1 MPINNPFPRWGDSG
15 DKPPDGTQFNGGDT
29 YPESYVD
36 YLWATNRSFANQVQ
50 NEFESN
56 LDATTY
62 KGNDID
68 VEGNGRVDEA
78 EYAYDGN
85 ATQYKGNDID
95 DDGDGVVNKADD
107 VVTRYRN
114 TDIPKTELNDGDVA
128 VGRELYVPSGWRIRF
143 YEYGLEPDGS
153 VVPSGLYINAFNIS
167 DNNYLIHDSARHST
181 VDPDTITR
189 TGGMKMRL
197 SISNQTGSTTKA
209 SGGLVWTLHEE

>member
-15 DKPPDGTQFNGGDT
+15 DKPPDGTQFDGGDG

-36 YLWATNRSFANQVQ
+36 YLWSTNRSFAEQVRT
-50 NEFESN
+50 EFESN

-68 VEGNGRVDEA
+68 VEGDGRVDEA

-114 TDIPKTELNDGDVA
+114 TEIPRTEMNDADIA
-128 VGRELYVPSGWRIRF
+128 IGREVYVPSGWRIRY
-143 YEYGLEPDGS
+143 YEYGLEPDGT
-153 VVPSGLYINAFNIS
+153 VVPSGLLINALNIT
-167 DNNYLIHDSARHST
+167 DNTYLIHDSARHSV
-181 VDPDTITR
+181 VDPTVVTE
-189 TGGMKMRL
+189 TGPIKMRM
-197 SISNQTGSTTKA
+197 SISNNTGGSFKA
-209 SGGLVWTLHEE
+209 SGGFVWTLEEE